1 MADRTTAF
9 LDDSADAISQAVRD
23 ARERVNRAGQAAA
36 DKVDETRDLAA
47 GALHDASATLHSQ
60 AKHLPNVE
68 ELAHSAADKLDSAAG
83 YMAEHDTS
91 EMLADGRSFMKRNP
105 GKTLLLGMV
114 LGCTVGWLLRRK

>member
-9 LDDSADAISQAVRD
+9 LDDSAEAISHAVRG
-23 ARERVNRAGQAAA
+23 ARERVNRAGQAVV
-36 DKVDETRDLAA
+36 DKVDATRDFAA
-47 GALHDASATLHSQ
+47 GALHDASETLHGE
-60 AKHLPNVE
+60 AKHLPNSE
-68 ELAHSAADKLDSAAG
+68 RLAHSAADKLDSAAG

-91 EMLADGRSFMKRNP
+91 EMLADGRSFMQRNP